1 MIPGE
6 YQTAREDITLNEGRD
21 TIVVKVAN
29 TGDRAVQV
37 GSHYHFFEV
46 NPALKFDREPTYGF
60 RLDQPAGNS
69 IRFEP
74 GQTITVRLVSYGGER
89 TVIGFRNW
97 VDGALDDAE
106 VKARALQRMKD
117 NYIPGQKGE
126 NR

>member
-21 TIVVKVAN
+21 TIVVKVTN
-29 TGDRAVQV
+29 VGDRAVQV

-46 NPALKFDREPTYGF
+46 NPALRFDRESTYGF

-89 TVIGFRNW
+89 TVIGFRGW
-97 VDGALDDAE
+97 VDGELDDPG
-106 VKARALQRMKD
+106 VKTQALQRMKD
-117 NYIPGQKGE
+117 NHIPGQKGE